1 VPARKLLPGCR
12 ISVVRGI
19 MAMEK
24 GRGQLFLP
32 KFLVARILSR
42 NFFPSKNF
50 HPKMQKFQLKTPIL
64 AKN

>member
-1 VPARKLLPGCR
+1 
-12 ISVVRGI
+12 